1 MRIVVSRK
9 APSDTFSVSALTAGN
24 VVCATVYLSLSSVG
38 IDLKE
43 LGGRSAAGLKFC
55 PGIEVYGRFSL
66 KNERL

>member
-1 MRIVVSRK
+1 VRN
-9 APSDTFSVSALTAGN
+9 FSWEKRLGP
-24 VVCATVYLSLSSVG
+24 TVFISVG

-43 LGGRSAAGLKFC
+43 LGEVSGRNVCKFC